1 MCFVKTEIPLQCQFI
16 LYDMHRKS
24 HKSSYLFFPA
34 TNPEFEKTCDSYNF
48 QCANGMCV
56 SLEWKCD
63 GMDDCG
69 DYSDEANCG
78 ERRNPFYL
86 TIL

>member
-1 MCFVKTEIPLQCQFI
+1 MFLC
-16 LYDMHRKS
+16 
-24 HKSSYLFFPA
+24 LFLASPS
-34 TNPEFEKTCDSYNF
+34 EFGKVCDAYTF
-48 QCANGMCV
+48 QCANGVCV

-78 ERRNPFYL
+78 EQQITAIKQAKVQGEAALDVN
-86 TIL
+86 TCGSI

>member
-1 MCFVKTEIPLQCQFI
+1 M
-16 LYDMHRKS
+16 
-24 HKSSYLFFPA
+24 
-34 TNPEFEKTCDSYNF
+34 
-48 QCANGMCV
+48 

-78 ERRNPFYL
+78 EDEKLMEKCPDPPPHTMF
-86 TIL
+86 TIESCGTNALIAHTEYISCICTRHAPIL

>member
-1 MCFVKTEIPLQCQFI
+1 MLDWVESRFLVCFLSAAP
-16 LYDMHRKS
+16 S
-24 HKSSYLFFPA
+24 
-34 TNPEFEKTCDSYNF
+34 EFSKVCDIYTF
-48 QCANGMCV
+48 QCANGVCV

-78 ERRNPFYL
+78 EDEKLMEKCPDPP
-86 TIL
+86 THT